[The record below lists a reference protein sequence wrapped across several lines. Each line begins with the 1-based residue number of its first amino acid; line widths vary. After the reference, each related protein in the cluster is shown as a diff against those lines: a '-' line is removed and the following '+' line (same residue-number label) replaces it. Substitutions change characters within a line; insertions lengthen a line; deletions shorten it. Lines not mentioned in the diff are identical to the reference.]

1 MPADYSS
8 AAAALSLSP
17 GLPSPDAAS
26 DRAPSP
32 PRPWTRPR
40 APSAASRRLSRYNNL
55 SRTPSHQPWPAR
67 AARTATA
74 LAARAWAYYR
84 RLPLA
89 HRIALATALAC
100 STALGIVFL
109 VYSHRIFAWLVPVA
123 RGWRALPGG
132 WVFVWLFAF
141 ATAFPPM
148 IGYGTAVTVAGFVWG
163 FPLGWPI
170 VATAT
175 VAGSTA
181 AFMTSRGI
189 FSGYVHR
196 LVGADHRFVALGQV
210 LRRDGLLVL
219 AAVRLCPLP
228 FSLSNGFLATIPSIS
243 PAAFAAG
250 TAIARLVAPLPPPP
264 PLLSP
269 LLSPA
274 LPSIPPFP
282 SETGVQKTC

>member
-17 GLPSPDAAS
+17 GLPSPDAA
-26 DRAPSP
+26 DAPSGP
-32 PRPWTRPR
+32 GGWTRPR
-40 APSAASRRLSRYNNL
+40 ATSSASRRLSRYNL
-55 SRTPSHQPWPAR
+55 ARTPSNQPWHVQAL
-67 AARTATA
+67 RTASA
-74 LAARAWAYYR
+74 LTHRAWAYYR
-84 RLPLA
+84 RLPLV
-89 HRIALATALAC
+89 HRVVVAVLLVVAAALSVLA
-100 STALGIVFL
+100 L
-109 VYSHRIFAWLVPVA
+109 VYSHRIFAWLAPAA
-123 RGWRALPGG
+123 RGWRELRFG
-132 WVFVWLFAF
+132 WVLVWLFAF

-148 IGYGTAVTVAGFVWG
+148 IGYSTAVTVSGFVWG

-170 VATAT
+170 VASAT

-181 AFMTSRGI
+181 AFLTSRGI
-189 FSGYVHR
+189 FSGYVHG

-250 TAIARLVAPLPPPP
+250 TAIAR
-264 PLLSP
+264 
-269 LLSPA
+269 
-274 LPSIPPFP
+274 
-282 SETGVQKTC
+282 